1 MSSLLRPVGHLP
13 PSVYWVR
20 RALVVVVVLALV
32 IILVRVIGG
41 GGDPKNSAATD
52 PGQNPAG
59 GPTVAPTSTPTPGRT
74 AGSGRTTKTSEPT
87 KTPESPATPK
97 DVKCSGDDVSI
108 DVVPVSRTLASGN
121 SLNLVIQLSAVR
133 DECKA
138 AVDPTELSLTIT
150 SGVDQ
155 IWSTEDCEKS
165 IPRATLVLAKGK
177 QSTATVAWNG
187 RRSRPGC
194 LPGQL
199 QAKPGTYVVKA
210 VYDGRASTAQAFTI
224 V

>member
-20 RALVVVVVLALV
+20 RALVLVVFLALV
-32 IILVRVIGG
+32 FVLIRVIGG
-41 GGDPKNSAATD
+41 GSDPKNSAAS
-52 PGQNPAG
+52 
-59 GPTVAPTSTPTPGRT
+59 GPDQSPSTAPSVAPTSTPTPEGKT
-74 AGSGRTTKTSEPT
+74 SKTTKTSETP
-87 KTPESPATPK
+87 KTSATPK
-97 DVKCSGDDVSI
+97 DVKCEGNDVSI

-133 DECKA
+133 DGCKA
-138 AVDPTELSLTIT
+138 AVDPSELSVTVT
-150 SGVDQ
+150 SGTDQ
-155 IWSTEDCEKS
+155 IWSTEDCEKA

-177 QSTATVAWNG
+177 QSSAIVSWNG

-210 VYDGRASTAQAFTI
+210 VYDGRASTPQAFTI